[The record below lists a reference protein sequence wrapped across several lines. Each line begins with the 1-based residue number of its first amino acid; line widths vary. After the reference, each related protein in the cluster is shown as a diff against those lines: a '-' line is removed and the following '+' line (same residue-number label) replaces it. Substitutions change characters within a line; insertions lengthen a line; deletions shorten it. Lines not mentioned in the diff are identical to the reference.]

1 MMPDK
6 SEAKPYDRL
15 DPDTVLQAVEST
27 GLVTDGRMLALNSYE
42 NRVYQV
48 GIDERDPIIAKFY
61 RPGRWTDEQIREEH
75 EFTLELS
82 SAEIPVVPPLES
94 NGRTLNEFKEFR
106 FAAGVDSRAIWSTIA
121 VHDHR

>member
-6 SEAKPYDRL
+6 SEATPYDRL

-48 GIDERDPIIAKFY
+48 GISGKNTNSRLSFLRLKFRWF
-61 RPGRWTDEQIREEH
+61 RPWNPTGG
-75 EFTLELS
+75 
-82 SAEIPVVPPLES
+82 P
-94 NGRTLNEFKEFR
+94 
-106 FAAGVDSRAIWSTIA
+106 
-121 VHDHR
+121 